1 MKNIPDIEIA
11 KKMINLQQSAT
22 SRNIEFDLSFE
33 TVKHLMTRTNC
44 YYTGVKFE
52 DEGKLAFSVDRV
64 DSRKGYVEGNVVSC
78 TVDINSKKS
87 NLSHDEIKMLYEKV
101 KEFLAPQI
109 AIEKKKPRRKPIK
122 RKQNEK
128 ADISS
133 MPNISDIVQ
142 SEEDL
147 SIQDNEG

>member
-109 AIEKKKPRRKPIK
+109 AAEKKKPRRKPIK